1 MDPCKQELRI
11 AQLESDT
18 KVNCNSINILI
29 DQLKELTQEVKWLIR
44 LTILTLLS
52 VSGFFVGQFFRG

>member
-1 MDPCKQELRI
+1 MEHCKQELRI

-18 KVNCNSINILI
+18 KVNCNSINTLI
-29 DQLKELTQEVKWLIR
+29 DQLKELMQEVKWLIR

-52 VSGFFVGQFFRG
+52 ISGFFVGQFFRG

>member
-1 MDPCKQELRI
+1 MEYCKQELRI

-18 KVNCNSINILI
+18 KVNCNSINTLI
-29 DQLKELTQEVKWLIR
+29 DQLKELMQEVKWLIR